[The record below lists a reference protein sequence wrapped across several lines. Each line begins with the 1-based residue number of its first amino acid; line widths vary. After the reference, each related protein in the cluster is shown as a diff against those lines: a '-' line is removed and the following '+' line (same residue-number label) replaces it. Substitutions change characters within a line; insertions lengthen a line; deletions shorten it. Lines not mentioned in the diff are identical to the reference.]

1 MQALEEGM
9 DKQGFADQFPFCFD
23 TIYILFEKWRE
34 KQEFG
39 KIVGR

>member
-9 DKQGFADQFPFCFD
+9 DKQGFADQCPFCFD
-23 TIYILFEKWRE
+23 TIYILLRKWRE